1 MTYDIPKKHAKT
13 KLLGFKATA
22 EEVRK
27 FKQFCKKEQV
37 SQSELIRFA
46 IRLVIPNF

>member
-1 MTYDIPKKHAKT
+1 MTFKIPKKTHKT
-13 KLLGFKATA
+13 KLLGFKASP
-22 EEVRK
+22 EEVK
-27 FKQFCKKEQV
+27 KLKQFCEKEQV